1 MAGCALLMA
10 PAAVE
15 PGANITELGEAIR
28 WSVTT
33 MAIRGYGNRIP

>member
-1 MAGCALLMA
+1 MA

-15 PGANITELGEAIR
+15 PGTNITDFGDAIR
-28 WSVTT
+28 RSVTS